1 MTAVFHREY
10 LVHLPLPLA
19 QLYNR
24 TYNDKSPGSRH
35 DNAFYLFEALVKL
48 IATPLIAVYLHEV
61 RHGGERVDRIDRD
74 LEKLALPS
82 LGQWLGIVRFGSDGN
97 LRLHTEHG
105 YAKATFAYDT
115 HGHKIQEA
123 YFDASDNKMIKEA
136 YFDEDGRPMLHNVI
150 A

>member
-1 MTAVFHREY
+1 
-10 LVHLPLPLA
+10 
-19 QLYNR
+19 
-24 TYNDKSPGSRH
+24 
-35 DNAFYLFEALVKL
+35 
-48 IATPLIAVYLHEV
+48 VYLHEV

-123 YFDASDNKMIKEA
+123 VVVKYMGDTFLGT
-136 YFDEDGRPMLHNVI
+136 YRPIL
-150 A
+150 